1 MGVQVLLA
9 LLDEAYEGDS
19 WHGPTLGASIR
30 RVKSEEASWRPSPS
44 ARNVWEIT
52 LHSAYWKYAV
62 ARRFTGEKRGAF
74 PRKGS
79 NWFTRPS
86 NDSAESWTE
95 DVKLLDEIHRRLR
108 SCVES
113 LNSADL
119 DSAPPG
125 SSVTNGAIL
134 RGIALH
140 DVYHAG
146 QIQTLRQ
153 MYGARKQQMM
163 GGTRL

>member
-19 WHGPTLGASIR
+19 WHGPTLRASIR
-30 RVKSEEASWRPSPS
+30 RVRVEEASWRPSPK
-44 ARNVWEIT
+44 ARNIWELT
-52 LHSAYWKYAV
+52 LHAAYWKYAV
-62 ARRFTGEKRGAF
+62 ARRFTGENRGAF

-79 NWFTRPS
+79 NWFVRPLY
-86 NDSAESWTE
+86 DSAESWTE
-95 DVKLLDEIHRRLR
+95 DVKVLDEIHRRLR
-108 SCVES
+108 TCVES
-113 LNSADL
+113 LNPTDL

-125 SSVTNGAIL
+125 SSVTTGAIL

-153 MYGARKQQMM
+153 LYKSQS
-163 GGTRL
+163 